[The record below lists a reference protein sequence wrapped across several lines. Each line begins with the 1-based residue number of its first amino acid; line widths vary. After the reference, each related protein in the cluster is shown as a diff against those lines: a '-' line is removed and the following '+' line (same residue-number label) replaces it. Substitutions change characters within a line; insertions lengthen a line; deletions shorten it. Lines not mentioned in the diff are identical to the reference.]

1 LSGRFGIE
9 STALGGVTRIRRWP
23 IADDRGWLERLF
35 CATDLEE
42 VVGDRA
48 IIQINR
54 TLTRTRGTI
63 RGLHVQVRPSPEAKI
78 ITCLAGRILDVAV
91 DIRKGSPTF
100 LRWHAEEL
108 DGNDY
113 RSIFI
118 PEGVAHGFQALTD
131 DCELLYLHTAAYDPA
146 AERGFDALDPR
157 LGIPWALPPT
167 GMSPRDSA
175 HPRLSDEFEGV
186 EA

>member
-1 LSGRFGIE
+1 
-9 STALGGVTRIRRWP
+9 
-23 IADDRGWLERLF
+23 LF

-54 TLTRTRGTI
+54 TLTRAQGTI
-63 RGLHVQVRPSPEAKI
+63 RGLHVQARPSPEAKL

-91 DIRKGSPTF
+91 DVRKGSPTF

-108 DGNDY
+108 DGNDD

-146 AERGFDALDPR
+146 AESGFDPLDPR
-157 LGIPWALPPT
+157 LGIPWPLPPT
-167 GMSPRDSA
+167 GISARDSA